1 MWIIG
6 ITGGIGAGK
15 SFLSKSFMSLGVPVH
30 SSDKCIHF
38 LLEHDKEIQ
47 KRIKAQWPQAF
58 IKGKIDRKVLGDL
71 VLSSSSG
78 LKLLEEILYPK
89 LLKSQKEFLKRN
101 QAQGRKIAALDI
113 PLLFEVGLDRYCHF
127 IVLASTP
134 LFLRKKRVLQRE
146 GMNLKKF
153 KVFEEEQMKD
163 HQKRQKADF
172 VIPCGREKGS
182 AFKKV
187 KHVLDLIFQKN
198 PSRWQGKWPSN
209 ISKIA
214 YKK

>member
-15 SFLSKSFMSLGVPVH
+15 SFLSRSFVILGVPVH

-38 LLEHDKEIQ
+38 LIGHDGEI
-47 KRIKAQWPQAF
+47 KKKIRAHWPKAF
-58 IKGKIDRKVLGDL
+58 VKGKIDRKVLGEL
-71 VLSSSSG
+71 VLSSPSD
-78 LKLLEEILYPK
+78 LKTLEEILYPK

-101 QAQGRKIAALDI
+101 QAQGKKVVALDI

-127 IVLASTP
+127 VVLASTP
-134 LFLRKKRVLQRE
+134 LFLRKKRVLRRK
-146 GMNLKKF
+146 GMTLKKF
-153 KVFEEEQMKD
+153 KAFDGEQMDD
-163 HQKRQKADF
+163 HQRRKKADF

-187 KHVLDLIFQKN
+187 KYVLDLISQRN
-198 PSRWQGKWPSN
+198 PRRWQGKWP
-209 ISKIA
+209 ISLCKRL
-214 YKK
+214 

>member
-15 SFLSKSFMSLGVPVH
+15 SFLSKSFVSMGVPVH

-38 LLEHDKEIQ
+38 LLGNDKEIQ

-71 VLSSSSG
+71 VLSSSSD

-89 LLKSQKEFLKRN
+89 LLKLQKEFLKRS
-101 QAQGRKIAALDI
+101 QAQGRKIVALDI
-113 PLLFEVGLDRYCHF
+113 PLLFEVGLNRYCHF
-127 IVLASTP
+127 VVLASTP
-134 LFLRKKRVLQRE
+134 LFLRKKRVLQRK

-153 KVFEEEQMKD
+153 RVFEGEQMKD

-187 KHVLDLIFQKN
+187 KYVLDLISQEF
-198 PSRWQGKWPSN
+198 PPRWQGKWPSN
-209 ISKIA
+209 ISKNA